1 MPRVEEPPREQ
12 EEPRQQEVVR
22 TEPPAFL
29 RKPEAETPRAPAY
42 EAPKVDP
49 KKILDDAGLVMI
61 ETDRAK
67 APQAQYVPEEPAQL
81 GRPRRERQRP
91 AQTEE
96 EALQQVETKR

>member
-1 MPRVEEPPREQ
+1 
-12 EEPRQQEVVR
+12 VR

-29 RKPEAETPRAPAY
+29 RKPEQ
-42 EAPKVDP
+42 EAPREPVHQAPKLDP

-67 APQAQYVPEEPAQL
+67 APPAAYVAEEPAQL

-91 AQTEE
+91 AQPQEDD
-96 EALQQVETKR
+96 LQQVETKR